1 MSQGTVS
8 APASCP
14 PGDSGG
20 VVFQQR
26 SGQLEVAERLEAWQL
41 HRAGCEDVMANTGD
55 EAGRLQLQVRRAGED
70 LQETPEACH
79 LCSVSDLLTA
89 EVQRA

>member
-1 MSQGTVS
+1 
-8 APASCP
+8 
-14 PGDSGG
+14 
-20 VVFQQR
+20 
-26 SGQLEVAERLEAWQL
+26 
-41 HRAGCEDVMANTGD
+41 MANTGD